1 LKGVVFLTVLK
12 AVHYIN
18 QFYAGLGGEV
28 MADVG
33 LSILEEK
40 KGPAIGLEKLWNGEM
55 EVVKIIVCGDNF
67 INNDDNFQGILPEIK
82 DIINKVKPD
91 VFIAGPAFNAGRYG
105 VACAKLCDYVR
116 KAMGIPTVTAMWH
129 ENPAVDMYVKD
140 NYIVSTS
147 ETAAGMSKSLPMLA
161 KLALKL
167 AKKEIVGPSRFEG
180 YLRTGHRYNEYH
192 EKTGAE
198 RVVDILLSKLNN
210 KPYVTEIPLRSFEV
224 VSPASKVTKLKDAS
238 IALITT
244 GGLVP
249 MGNPDKIKQ
258 AFAVT
263 YGRYD
268 IQGVDSLNKGVYE
281 SIHGGYDTTFATQDP
296 HRLIPLDE
304 MRVLE
309 KEGVIG
315 SIYKYF
321 FTTCGVGT
329 NVESSKDMGRR
340 IAAELKS
347 GGVSAAILT
356 ST

>member
-1 LKGVVFLTVLK
+1 LAVLK

-18 QFYAGLGGEV
+18 QFYAGLGGEA
-28 MADVG
+28 MADIG
-33 LSILEEK
+33 LHILEEK

-67 INNDDNFQGILPEIK
+67 INNDDNFLNIIPDIK
-82 DIINKVKPD
+82 EIINQEKPD

-116 KAMGIPTVTAMWH
+116 KELGIPSVTAMWH

-147 ETAAGMSKSLPMLA
+147 ETAVGMTKSLPMLA
-161 KLALKL
+161 KLSLKL
-167 AKKEIVGPSRFEG
+167 AKKESVGPSRFEG

-198 RVVDILLSKLNN
+198 RVVDLLLNKLNN
-210 KPYVTEIPLRSFEV
+210 KPYKTEIPLRGFETV
-224 VSPASKVTKLKDAS
+224 TPASKATALKDAT
-238 IALITT
+238 IALVTT

-263 YGRYD
+263 YGKYD
-268 IQGVDSLNKGVYE
+268 IEGVDSLNKGIYE
-281 SIHGGYDTTFATQDP
+281 SIHGGYDTTFATNDP

-304 MRVLE
+304 MRMLE
-309 KEGVIG
+309 KEGLIG
-315 SIYKYF
+315 GIYKYF
-321 FTTCGVGT
+321 FSTCGVGT
-329 NVESSKDMGRR
+329 NIESSKDMGRR
-340 IAAELKS
+340 IAADLKNA
-347 GGVSAAILT
+347 GVSAAILT